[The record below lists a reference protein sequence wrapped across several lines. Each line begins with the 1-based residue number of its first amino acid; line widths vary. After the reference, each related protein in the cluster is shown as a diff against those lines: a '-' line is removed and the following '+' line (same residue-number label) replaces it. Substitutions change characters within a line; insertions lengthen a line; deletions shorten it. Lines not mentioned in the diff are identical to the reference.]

1 MRKTIIVLWLLL
13 IMITFL
19 SGCGGTEEQA
29 DKLIGAAKHTEDAQQ
44 TETADQAEASD
55 KTETAQSAETV
66 GQPLYPEDQKS
77 CIIQEDEDYIYVC
90 GVHRLVKID
99 KATGGSVIL
108 WENKE
113 LSDDEEMYVYS
124 GGSGLLINDKIYFVE
139 DWTER
144 TEDGPVAHSA
154 VSVIQTDGTG
164 YERVEPV
171 SRLINS
177 VSMLLQDGMLYIETA
192 GNYVICRRVYEDG
205 TLSEAIKQEEAEGDD
220 SFPEGYMKTMSY
232 YDNGYRTLFVP
243 ESIKK
248 FGGVIQESGSVISGN
263 YGLVK
268 MIPETGEQLDM
279 SQFGN
284 NLVALNNRYFL
295 ISSYSA
301 GSYLVDG
308 ETLEGRKIADD
319 RMNVITMD
327 EDYIYIETK
336 SSVED
341 QIRRVYEKISLETGE
356 RSVIFRQ
363 KNIKIQ
369 HFSEWDDLIDTVVK
383 NGYLYYVGEADYKLY
398 LMRRNLEDPSKEEIL
413 GEAFYNSGIGE
424 VGKMEVYCENISKV
438 GRYSEGAGKVEL
450 VINIDL
456 KWLQVDDRF
465 TGAAAINEYLAEDQR
480 QNMAY
485 EKGWLE
491 DLIAKE
497 EEKEPEGEAAE
508 EEEETEEEEWTY
520 HFRYTS
526 EFWKISYFDEHYLSF
541 CQSEDD
547 YQGGAHGMLYRIGY
561 TFDLQTGDRLMLEDV
576 IANSEEE
583 LKDIV
588 TKYFGEKILAD
599 PAYYW
604 DDALDTVREWTD
616 LESSFYLS
624 EEGIRF
630 YFGPYALA
638 PFAAGFP
645 GVTIP
650 YEEFEMKIPVGP
662 AP

>member
-1 MRKTIIVLWLLL
+1 MRKTIIALWLLL
-13 IMITFL
+13 IMITFF
-19 SGCGGTEEQA
+19 SGCGSTEEQG
-29 DKLIGAAKHTEDAQQ
+29 DKQ
-44 TETADQAEASD
+44 TEVAEQTEATEPAEA
-55 KTETAQSAETV
+55 AEPPEAVDQTQAAEAAEPV

-77 CIIQEDEDYIYVC
+77 CIIQEDESYIYVC

-144 TEDGPVAHSA
+144 TENGPVAHSA
-154 VSVIQTDGTG
+154 VSVVQTDGTG

-171 SRLINS
+171 SRLFNS
-177 VSMLLQDGMLYIETA
+177 ITMLLQDGMLYMETDT
-192 GNYVICRRVYEDG
+192 NYVICRKVYEDG
-205 TLSEAIKQEEAEGDD
+205 TLSEAIKQEEMGEDNG
-220 SFPEGYMKTMSY
+220 FPKGYSKTGIKY

-243 ESIKK
+243 ESMKK
-248 FGGVIQESGSVISGN
+248 FGGVILSS
-263 YGLVK
+263 LVK
-268 MIPETGEQLDM
+268 VIPETGEQLDM
-279 SQFGN
+279 SQFGDTLQAFN
-284 NLVALNNRYFL
+284 SRYFL
-295 ISSYSA
+295 ISSYGG
-301 GSYLVDG
+301 GSYLVDTR
-308 ETLEGRKIADD
+308 TLEGRKIADD

-336 SSVED
+336 RSEEG
-341 QIRRVYEKISLETGE
+341 QTWQVYEKILLETGE
-356 RSVIFRQ
+356 RTVIFRQ
-363 KNIKIQ
+363 ENIKVEP
-369 HFSEWDDLIDTVVK
+369 FFAWNDLIDTVVK
-383 NGYLYYVGEADYKLY
+383 NGYLYYAGEEDYNLY
-398 LMRRNLEDPSKEEIL
+398 LMRRKLDDPSKEEIL
-413 GEAFYNSGIGE
+413 GEAFYDSCIGQ
-424 VGKMEVYCENISKV
+424 VGNMDVYHEHISKE
-438 GRYSEGAGKVEL
+438 GRFPESKTKAEL
-450 VINIDL
+450 EIDINL

-465 TGAAAINEYLAEDQR
+465 PGAAAINEYLAEEQR
-480 QNMAY
+480 QNIAY
-485 EKGWLE
+485 EKELLE
-491 DLIAKE
+491 DFITE
-497 EEKEPEGEAAE
+497 DEEGEPKEKICE
-508 EEEETEEEEWTY
+508 EGDY
-520 HFRYTS
+520 RLLNHYTS
-526 EFWKISYFDEHYLSF
+526 EFSKISYFDNRYLSF
-541 CQSEDD
+541 YQSEDD
-547 YQGGAHGMLYRIGY
+547 YGYGMAHGILYRIGY

-645 GVTIP
+645 EVTIP
-650 YEEFEMKIPVGP
+650 YEEFEMRIPVGQKQIREGEG
-662 AP
+662 